1 MSIMFKRI
9 AWQNFLSTGNAFTEV
24 PLNQHTT
31 TLIVGENGSGKST
44 ILDAI
49 CFALFGK
56 PYRNIN
62 KPQLVN
68 SINTKN
74 CLVELEFDIGSR
86 QYLIRRGIKPSV
98 FEIYE
103 NGVFL
108 DQDAATK
115 DYQRYLEETILKL
128 NYKSFTQI
136 VILGSTSFTPFMQL
150 PAAARREIIEDL
162 LDIKI
167 FSQMNATLKEKVSA
181 MKSKMTDLEN
191 GLDLTKKKIQLQQ
204 TFIKTLEDD
213 RANKIY
219 SLQKQVDQNRADISL
234 RQTALVDLMQQKTDL
249 VAQTVESDS
258 IANELQQHIYAIRR
272 IESQIDDVQDEV
284 DFFHE
289 NDSCP
294 KCKQTIDSVF
304 KKSILDVQANTLHEL
319 ADRKTVI
326 ENQQA
331 TVKQMVDHMKA
342 LQAQIQKMDSQIMA
356 TNLDITMLEKMNQR
370 LFTELSDV
378 QKKVANIKV
387 EQGKLQELKQRGVS
401 LYKERSEL
409 HELGKYYDI
418 AALLLKDSGIK
429 TTVIRKYI
437 PIFNNLINT
446 YLTSMD
452 FFIQFTLNEKFEES
466 IKSRHRDDFS
476 YESFSEGEKQRID
489 LALLFTWRTVAKMKN
504 SINTN
509 LLILDEVF
517 DSSLDANGTEHI
529 MALLKTVEKDTNIFV
544 ISHKG
549 DAFFDKFNHSIRFA
563 KRQNFSTII

>member
-1 MSIMFKRI
+1 MFKRI

-331 TVKQMVDHMKA
+331 TIKQMVDHMKA
-342 LQAQIQKMDSQIMA
+342 LQAQIQKMDSKIMA
-356 TNLDITMLEKMNQR
+356 TNHDITMLEKMNQR
-370 LFTELSDV
+370 FFT
-378 QKKVANIKV
+378 
-387 EQGKLQELKQRGVS
+387 
-401 LYKERSEL
+401 
-409 HELGKYYDI
+409 
-418 AALLLKDSGIK
+418 
-429 TTVIRKYI
+429 
-437 PIFNNLINT
+437 
-446 YLTSMD
+446 
-452 FFIQFTLNEKFEES
+452 
-466 IKSRHRDDFS
+466 
-476 YESFSEGEKQRID
+476 
-489 LALLFTWRTVAKMKN
+489 
-504 SINTN
+504 
-509 LLILDEVF
+509 
-517 DSSLDANGTEHI
+517 
-529 MALLKTVEKDTNIFV
+529 
-544 ISHKG
+544 
-549 DAFFDKFNHSIRFA
+549 
-563 KRQNFSTII
+563 